1 MLLPLVLLVLETSI
15 SFFIDADA
23 LVVLS
28 YDLPLR
34 LSLLSSLLPGLDLD
48 LALEEDLE
56 SLLVLIA
63 LLLLLVVFLLLEEEE
78 EACPL
83 SDLDR
88 CLDESKGIFKNEFCF
103 EFISA

>member
-1 MLLPLVLLVLETSI
+1 MLLETSI
-15 SFFIDADA
+15 SFFNDADA
-23 LVVLS
+23 LVLS

-63 LLLLLVVFLLLEEEE
+63 LLLLLLAFLLVELLVVV
-78 EACPL
+78 EACAL

-88 CLDESKGIFKNEFCF
+88 CLDESKGIFCVNYFREFVQGFKKNY
-103 EFISA
+103 

>member
-63 LLLLLVVFLLLEEEE
+63 LLLLLVVFLLLEEE
-78 EACPL
+78 ACPL

-103 EFISA
+103 ELIPA

>member
-15 SFFIDADA
+15 SFFIDADVL

-63 LLLLLVVFLLLEEEE
+63 LLLLLVVFLLLEEE
-78 EACPL
+78 ACPL

-103 EFISA
+103 ELIPA